1 MRLNEY
7 YYSASNIYMR
17 LNEQYD
23 LLLEYYHKSCHFDK
37 VIDSIIEKIKNN
49 PHIYKDFYSGWVW
62 NADEIKCKSK
72 SSATQ
77 IYEYPINVKFIYDTP
92 ELDAY
97 VSSKDENKDEI
108 VVNINVFYLRLFDSD
123 VNDIIDI
130 SNDDIYDDRE
140 VSIFMKKHKKLR
152 GKDFEPYLRGT
163 LQHEFLHILHGYG
176 FIDKDILNNRKNNA
190 QHINFDDDSYI
201 SDEMKI
207 VIARGGINS
216 FCAYEN
222 LLYCNAPTEQ
232 EACINGVAGYLNGL
246 DIIQAKMLIHKW
258 EKRLGPALSNEKL
271 IYRIAY
277 DENILFFN
285 KFHYYK
291 ERLEELK
298 DSLDNIDDIY
308 NNESDVMRDRYLGII
323 ATAYRLEITGL
334 FHTKPVVNDEFM
346 KKCYNRNFIRQDDT
360 KDIIKELGWQM
371 YSYFLKRMFEFQ
383 KSIYMQIYMFLQDRN
398 LWKR

>member
-37 VIDSIIEKIKNN
+37 VIDSIIRKIKKN

-62 NADEIKCKSK
+62 NGDEVKCKSK

-77 IYEYPINVKFIYDTP
+77 IYEYPINVKFIYDIP

-97 VSSKDENKDEI
+97 VSSKDEDTDEI

-130 SNDDIYDDRE
+130 SNGDIYDDRE
-140 VSIFMKKHKKLR
+140 VSIFMKKHKKLC

-176 FIDKDILNNRKNNA
+176 FIGKDILNNRKNNA
-190 QHINFDDDSYI
+190 QHIKFDDDSYI
-201 SDEMKI
+201 SDEMQI

-216 FCAYEN
+216 FCTYEN

-232 EACINGVAGYLNGL
+232 EACINGVAGYLKGL

-291 ERLEELK
+291 ECLEELK
-298 DSLDNIDDIY
+298 DSLDAIDDIY

-346 KKCYNRNFIRQDDT
+346 KKCYNRNFIRQDTT
-360 KDIIKELGWQM
+360 KDIIKDIGWQM

-398 LWKR
+398 LWR

>member
-1 MRLNEY
+1 M
-7 YYSASNIYMR
+7 
-17 LNEQYD
+17 
-23 LLLEYYHKSCHFDK
+23 
-37 VIDSIIEKIKNN
+37 
-49 PHIYKDFYSGWVW
+49 P
-62 NADEIKCKSK
+62 
-72 SSATQ
+72 
-77 IYEYPINVKFIYDTP
+77 
-92 ELDAY
+92 
-97 VSSKDENKDEI
+97 
-108 VVNINVFYLRLFDSD
+108 
-123 VNDIIDI
+123 
-130 SNDDIYDDRE
+130 
-140 VSIFMKKHKKLR
+140 
-152 GKDFEPYLRGT
+152 
-163 LQHEFLHILHGYG
+163 
-176 FIDKDILNNRKNNA
+176 
-190 QHINFDDDSYI
+190 QHIKFDDDSYI